1 MYLVAS
7 SIKRASTE
15 GDVSNSSNPPD
26 EKSGTLALTDG
37 EVLGETDSLALADGD
52 KLDDALG
59 KDVYCLRRFEIQN
72 RYNKYHEPGAK
83 FAKEFM
89 TSF

>member
-1 MYLVAS
+1 M
-7 SIKRASTE
+7 
-15 GDVSNSSNPPD
+15 SNSSNSAD
-26 EKSGTLALTDG
+26 ERSGTLALTDG
-37 EVLGETDSLALADGD
+37 DEVLGETDALALTDGD
-52 KLDDALG
+52 KPGDALG
-59 KDVYCLRRFEIQN
+59 EIVYSSRRFEIQN

>member
-1 MYLVAS
+1 M
-7 SIKRASTE
+7 
-15 GDVSNSSNPPD
+15 SNSSNSPD
-26 EKSGTLALTDG
+26 ERSGTLTLTDG
-37 EVLGETDSLALADGD
+37 EVLGETNVLALTDGD
-52 KLDDALG
+52 KLGNTTG
-59 KDVYCLRRFEIQN
+59 KLRRRPRRFEIQN